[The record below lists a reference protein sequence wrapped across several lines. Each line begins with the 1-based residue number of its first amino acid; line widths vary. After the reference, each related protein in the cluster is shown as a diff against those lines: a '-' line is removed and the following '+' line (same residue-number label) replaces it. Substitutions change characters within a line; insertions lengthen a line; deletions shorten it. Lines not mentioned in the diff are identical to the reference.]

1 MERHKNIALPLPRYY
16 DGDDLCR
23 KERNWHDAEESENEG
38 IAKMW
43 YQFTLRKRVFILIT
57 ALLLITLIGGLITV
71 WYTYRSEGVL
81 TSIVEHNLAAFQS
94 AVALETALVN
104 QKGFVSY
111 YFLDGDPDW
120 LRQLGEYRQVFKERL
135 FEAHSLVENE
145 KQKEVLDQI
154 EREYLQYITDK
165 DRVIHYYKAGEREAG
180 AKLHKE
186 VRHRYFRILDL
197 SETYK
202 DMHTIRIATARKKS
216 LIEAK
221 KLRIVAGISILI
233 VFFLGTFLVAVLV
246 YQVLEPLNK
255 LALEVNRDGSI
266 KKSDD
271 VVMALK
277 DSVHGLIEDAG
288 QTYVEL
294 ERSREHLLQA
304 EKMAMVG
311 KLAAGMAHS
320 IRNPLTSVKMRIFS
334 LSRSLNLTEY
344 QKEDFDVISEE
355 IRHTDTIV
363 QNFLEF
369 SRPPRLKTQQISPSL
384 VVDMAVQLL
393 EHRLKSYNVNVK
405 IIRKRSL
412 PEIQIDPE
420 QLKEVFVN
428 IMENACE
435 AMGSGG
441 TITIIEE
448 AFEEPSKKTALISL
462 SDHGHGISESV
473 IEKIFQPFFTTKDEG
488 TGLGL
493 SIALRII
500 EEHGGRL
507 DVKSKEGEETTFIIA
522 LPVKE

>member
-1 MERHKNIALPLPRYY
+1 MMAMTSVEKREAGTTPENLK
-16 DGDDLCR
+16 
-23 KERNWHDAEESENEG
+23 KEE

-43 YQFTLRKRVFILIT
+43 YRLNLRKRVYILLT
-57 ALLLITLIGGLITV
+57 ALLLITLIGGLTTV

-81 TSIVEHNLAAFQS
+81 TSIIERNLAAFQS
-94 AVALETALVN
+94 AEALETALVN

-111 YFLDGDPDW
+111 YFLDGDPGW
-120 LRQLGEYRQVFKERL
+120 LRQLGEYRQIFKER
-135 FEAHSLVENE
+135 FYKARSLVENE
-145 KQKEVLDQI
+145 KQKKALDQV
-154 EREYLQYITDK
+154 EQEYLLYIADK
-165 DRVIHYYKAGEREAG
+165 DRVIHYYKTGERETG
-180 AKLHKE
+180 VKLHKE
-186 VRHRYFRILDL
+186 VRHRFFRILDL
-197 SETYK
+197 FEIYK
-202 DMHTIRIATARKKS
+202 VMHTKRIATAREKN
-216 LIEAK
+216 LVEAQ
-221 KLRIVAGISILI
+221 KLRIVAGIAILI
-233 VFFLGTFLVAVLV
+233 VFFLGIFLAVVLG
-246 YQVLEPLNK
+246 YQVLDPLNK

-277 DSVHGLIEDAG
+277 NSVHGLIEDAG

-369 SRPPRLKTQQISPSL
+369 ARPPRLKTQQISPSL
-384 VVDMAVQLL
+384 VVDMAIQLL
-393 EHRLKSYNVNVK
+393 EHRLKSYDVNVE
-405 IIRKRSL
+405 IIRKRPL
-412 PEIQIDPE
+412 PEIQVDPE

-448 AFEEPSKKTALISL
+448 EAFEEPSKKTAIIRL
-462 SDHGHGISESV
+462 SDYGPGISESV

-507 DVKSKEGEETTFIIA
+507 DVKSREGEGTTFIIT
-522 LPVKE
+522 LPEQE